1 MDMKKKSETFYFVM
15 KDGNPLCQNLKV
27 FARNPFGTFPECVK
41 VYRSRGHALNM
52 AKKLKVNHVAEI
64 PMIEGRVVTF
74 RQGSEVEDYSP
85 ADDNT
90 NICIST
96 PIEKFYIHL

>member
-1 MDMKKKSETFYFVM
+1 
-15 KDGNPLCQNLKV
+15 
-27 FARNPFGTFPECVK
+27 
-41 VYRSRGHALNM
+41 M

-74 RQGSEVEDYSP
+74 RQGSEVEDHSP